1 MKDKARKLELKGQL
15 DKAITQYAKILDELE
30 GRPELTDELALYN
43 KLGDL
48 YLKRGDVGSAVEQYE
63 AAVTHYAEQGF
74 PNNAIALCNKI
85 LRNAPGRTHVYLKL
99 AKLMMQR
106 GFVAEA
112 KQNLL
117 EYAER
122 MQKAGQV
129 EDAFHALKEFADLSP
144 DNEEIRLLLAEQL
157 KNAARTE
164 EAREQLAK
172 LYHELQQSGDT
183 PRARKTLER
192 MKAIDPAYEVSG
204 APTPQMKSHKQKSS
218 DIVFIDLDDDRKVE
232 TAAAVE
238 QPEVSTAVDEPLVVE
253 PTSMGEQTEVLD
265 DVTVDESLAVEHASA
280 ELDIDADAAG
290 VAQLDGLEMGESLDL
305 GDDTQVESLDI
316 ETTVL
321 DDSLATEEEVP
332 DSEKLPV
339 IDMPAD
345 VDVNEGDVGDLDGLV
360 AEGDEPSDVFAVA
373 PDSEESKA
381 EVIELEDEPGRE
393 QIAAA
398 ERESIGELEI
408 AAFDDPAG
416 DTEPEL
422 LDDRVI
428 EAGVEVP
435 ELDVEGFESVPEFEE
450 PTEDDEGAGALA
462 DLPVL
467 DTGNDLDTAETDE
480 VSDVAVLAELDVS
493 DSEDDVA
500 KELVGLD
507 TESADDDLELLSEY
521 EVEDEDE
528 GEDSVAAV
536 AEDEQPETELL
547 TEYELEDD
555 EPEREDEAAA
565 VAVEEPT
572 APPMVAVP
580 DISELESRVLDD
592 PGAPDPHRALA
603 EALIES
609 GERERGL
616 EELEIALTAYE
627 GLSDWRHAQAV
638 AEEILRL
645 EPNSVHHHQKRV
657 EYAYRMDDR
666 QALAAAYLQLADAL
680 VRSGDVER
688 ARVVYQRVLEHDPE
702 SDRARVALDTLT
714 LMVEE
719 APEPGGP
726 EDPGG
731 PVGLEEDDEVALLG
745 PEDLAE
751 ITQAGVTAGSEP
763 ASPIE
768 LEEEEVTLLGPEDL
782 AEITEGAGAA
792 EPAVSE
798 TAEPESDATAVSES
812 RASGFVDL
820 GALIL
825 EEEQARDTRMRI
837 RPDEPT
843 GDEDRD
849 FQTMLSEFKKGI
861 DANIELE
868 DSQAHYDLGVA
879 FREMG
884 LLDEAIS
891 EFQKALRS
899 SQDRLRTAEA
909 LGLCFFDKGQ
919 FAVATTVLKRAVD
932 AEAGGDDEKIGL
944 LYWLGRCEEKQGHG
958 TQALSHYQ
966 RIFAIDID
974 FQDVKKRVKQ
984 LAQADS

>member
-1 MKDKARKLELKGQL
+1 
-15 DKAITQYAKILDELE
+15 
-30 GRPELTDELALYN
+30 
-43 KLGDL
+43 
-48 YLKRGDVGSAVEQYE
+48 
-63 AAVTHYAEQGF
+63 
-74 PNNAIALCNKI
+74 
-85 LRNAPGRTHVYLKL
+85 
-99 AKLMMQR
+99 
-106 GFVAEA
+106 
-112 KQNLL
+112 
-117 EYAER
+117 
-122 MQKAGQV
+122 
-129 EDAFHALKEFADLSP
+129 
-144 DNEEIRLLLAEQL
+144 
-157 KNAARTE
+157 
-164 EAREQLAK
+164 
-172 LYHELQQSGDT
+172 
-183 PRARKTLER
+183 
-192 MKAIDPAYEVSG
+192 
-204 APTPQMKSHKQKSS
+204 MKSHKQKSS

-507 TESADDDLELLSEY
+507 TESADDDLELLAEY

-536 AEDEQPETELL
+536 AEDEQPEIELL

-702 SDRARVALDTLT
+702 SDRARVALDTLKLT
-714 LMVEE
+714 VEE
-719 APEPGGP
+719 VPEPGGS
-726 EDPGG
+726 
-731 PVGLEEDDEVALLG
+731 EEDDEVALLG

-751 ITQAGVTAGSEP
+751 VTEPAVSEP
-763 ASPIE
+763 AGPVE
-768 LEEEEVTLLGPEDL
+768 LEEEEEVTLLGPEDL
-782 AEITEGAGAA
+782 AEITDPSAA
-792 EPAVSE
+792 TEPEPA
-798 TAEPESDATAVSES
+798 ATAGPAESES

-820 GALIL
+820 GALII

-837 RPDEPT
+837 QPDEPT

-944 LYWLGRCEEKQGHG
+944 LYWLGRCEEKQGYG

>member
-1 MKDKARKLELKGQL
+1 M
-15 DKAITQYAKILDELE
+15 
-30 GRPELTDELALYN
+30 
-43 KLGDL
+43 
-48 YLKRGDVGSAVEQYE
+48 
-63 AAVTHYAEQGF
+63 
-74 PNNAIALCNKI
+74 
-85 LRNAPGRTHVYLKL
+85 
-99 AKLMMQR
+99 
-106 GFVAEA
+106 
-112 KQNLL
+112 
-117 EYAER
+117 
-122 MQKAGQV
+122 
-129 EDAFHALKEFADLSP
+129 
-144 DNEEIRLLLAEQL
+144 
-157 KNAARTE
+157 
-164 EAREQLAK
+164 
-172 LYHELQQSGDT
+172 
-183 PRARKTLER
+183 
-192 MKAIDPAYEVSG
+192 
-204 APTPQMKSHKQKSS
+204 
-218 DIVFIDLDDDRKVE
+218 
-232 TAAAVE
+232 
-238 QPEVSTAVDEPLVVE
+238 
-253 PTSMGEQTEVLD
+253 
-265 DVTVDESLAVEHASA
+265 
-280 ELDIDADAAG
+280 
-290 VAQLDGLEMGESLDL
+290 
-305 GDDTQVESLDI
+305 
-316 ETTVL
+316 
-321 DDSLATEEEVP
+321 
-332 DSEKLPV
+332 
-339 IDMPAD
+339 
-345 VDVNEGDVGDLDGLV
+345 
-360 AEGDEPSDVFAVA
+360 
-373 PDSEESKA
+373 
-381 EVIELEDEPGRE
+381 
-393 QIAAA
+393 
-398 ERESIGELEI
+398 
-408 AAFDDPAG
+408 
-416 DTEPEL
+416 
-422 LDDRVI
+422 
-428 EAGVEVP
+428 
-435 ELDVEGFESVPEFEE
+435 
-450 PTEDDEGAGALA
+450 A

-507 TESADDDLELLSEY
+507 TESADDDLELLAEY

-555 EPEREDEAAA
+555 EPEREDEAVA

-572 APPMVAVP
+572 EPPMAAAP

-719 APEPGGP
+719 APESGGS
-726 EDPGG
+726 
-731 PVGLEEDDEVALLG
+731 EEDDEVALLG

-751 ITQAGVTAGSEP
+751 VTEPAATAEPDLTAVSETAVSEP
-763 ASPIE
+763 AGPVE
-768 LEEEEVTLLGPEDL
+768 LEEEEEVTLLGPEDL
-782 AEITEGAGAA
+782 AEITDPSAA
-792 EPAVSE
+792 TEPEPA
-798 TAEPESDATAVSES
+798 ATAGPAGSES

-837 RPDEPT
+837 QPDEPT

-899 SQDRLRTAEA
+899 AQDRLRTAEA

>member
-1 MKDKARKLELKGQL
+1 MKEKARKLELKGQL
-15 DKAITQYAKILDELE
+15 DKAITQYAKVLDELE
-30 GRPELTDELALYN
+30 GKPELTDELALYN

-129 EDAFHALKEFADLSP
+129 EDAFQALKEFADLSP

-157 KNAARTE
+157 KNAARTD

-183 PRARKTLER
+183 RRARKTLER
-192 MKAIDPAYEVSG
+192 MKAIDPAYDVSG
-204 APTPQMKSHKQKSS
+204 APTPQMKSRKQKSS

-265 DVTVDESLAVEHASA
+265 DVKVDESLAVEHASA

-290 VAQLDGLEMGESLDL
+290 VAQLDGLEIGESLDL

-332 DSEKLPV
+332 DGAELPV

-345 VDVNEGDVGDLDGLV
+345 VEVNEGDVGDLHGLV
-360 AEGDEPSDVFAVA
+360 AEGDQPSDVVAVA
-373 PDSEESKA
+373 PDSEESTA
-381 EVIELEDEPGRE
+381 EVIESADEPGRE
-393 QIAAA
+393 QLAAA
-398 ERESIGELEI
+398 ERESVGELEI
-408 AAFDDPAG
+408 AAFDDMAG
-416 DTEPEL
+416 ESEPEL
-422 LDDRVI
+422 LDDGVI

-435 ELDVEGFESVPEFEE
+435 ELDVEGFESVPEFEQ
-450 PTEDDEGAGALA
+450 PTEDDAGAGPLA

-467 DTGNDLDTAETDE
+467 DTGNDMDTADTDE
-480 VSDVAVLAELDVS
+480 VSDVAVLAELDVA

-500 KELVGLD
+500 TEPVALD
-507 TESADDDLELLSEY
+507 TASVDDDLELLAEY

-528 GEDSVAAV
+528 DEDSVAAV

-547 TEYELEDD
+547 TEYELEDT
-555 EPEREDEAAA
+555 EPEREDEAVA

-572 APPMVAVP
+572 EPPMVAAP

-616 EELEIALTAYE
+616 EELEIAVTAYE

-688 ARVVYQRVLEHDPE
+688 ARVVYQRVLEHDPG

-726 EDPGG
+726 EPAGPEEPVGPVG
-731 PVGLEEDDEVALLG
+731 PVGLEEEEEDEEDDEVVLLG

-751 ITQAGVTAGSEP
+751 ITDPSTATEP
-763 ASPIE
+763 
-768 LEEEEVTLLGPEDL
+768 
-782 AEITEGAGAA
+782 
-792 EPAVSE
+792 EPAV
-798 TAEPESDATAVSES
+798 TAEPDLTAGSES

-837 RPDEPT
+837 QPDEPT

-861 DANIELE
+861 DANIELD

-974 FQDVKKRVKQ
+974 FQDVKQRVKQ